1 MRALFTAVLTL
12 VLSTAALIG
21 RAEEQNA
28 PAAPEGP
35 PEQHSTIRG
44 TPPADL
50 EGRWLTVGSAELPR
64 QQGIATA
71 AQLWEITRE
80 HDQLVLKVQ
89 LFGLPDGQTKALEEA
104 DKNKQAWRPSAED
117 IAKIAAAWGT
127 QPDAD
132 LRLATIENEII
143 GRDGFDNELTKDT
156 KTRDAVWVVRQR
168 QHFRPSAAPTIRHI
182 HVYSALKATDSGYTG
197 NYSTAIIA
205 AAPLPIPIA
214 FDGTFQAY
222 RLSRA
227 PAPAPAPAR
236 AKGFLARLADLFAGC
251 GRH

>member
-1 MRALFTAVLTL
+1 MRTLFTALFTLA
-12 VLSTAALIG
+12 LSTAALIG

-28 PAAPEGP
+28 PAAAEGP
-35 PEQHSTIRG
+35 PEQHTTMRG

-50 EGRWLTVGSAELPR
+50 EGRWLTVASIELPN
-64 QQGIATA
+64 QAGIAPMLG
-71 AQLWEITRE
+71 LWEITRE
-80 HDQLVLKVQ
+80 RDQLVLKEP
-89 LFGLPDGQTKALEEA
+89 LFGLPAAQQEA
-104 DKNKQAWRPSAED
+104 FKQANDAKQAWRPSAED
-117 IAKIAAAWGT
+117 IAQIAAGWGT
-127 QPDAD
+127 GREGN
-132 LRLATIENEII
+132 LHLATIESEII
-143 GRDGFDNELTKDT
+143 GPDGFDVALKNDA

-182 HVYSALKATDSGYTG
+182 HVYSALKTNDSGYVG

-205 AAPLPIPIA
+205 AAPLPIPVA

-222 RLSRA
+222 RLS

-236 AKGFLARLADLFAGC
+236 ASGFLARLADLLAGC